1 MPHLACAA
9 GSGVPRQR
17 SRTRGRLG
25 WLVAVLVLGGCA
37 AGPGEEA
44 ATPTSSAGPSATDV
58 AIPDT
63 AAGRATRWVLDELAA
78 ADGPTAAEAAEVFA
92 PVFLAEIPAEQV
104 GDVFDQLRA
113 LGPFAATA
121 YSEGPVGTATTAQTA
136 VTGAGGARYVVTV
149 STDAE
154 GLIQGLWLAPASEPP
169 QIDDLDDAAEAVRD
183 ASEDGSFLLARV
195 DGDGAA
201 AECVPEKTQEAEVLR
216 PVGSVFKVYVL
227 GAVVQAVADGR
238 IEWTDTLTL
247 NEDLRSLPSGRLQDE
262 PAGTE
267 VSVLE
272 AAEAMV
278 AISDNTATDLLIDA
292 VGRDAVEAAV
302 VRMGHGEPEVLAP
315 FLTTREMFVL
325 AFTSPALREAW
336 AGATGEDPLSVDP
349 QVSAR
354 QRDVLADVAGRDPV
368 IDQTLLAA
376 PAWPLGLDWFA
387 SAEDVCR
394 AHLALQDLAATPAG
408 EPVRRI
414 LSANPGL
421 MTAGTFDYVAFKGG
435 SAPGEIA
442 GSWYVEAGGE
452 RRVVVVTAASATGSA
467 PDGGWLVA
475 VADQTLEAALG

>member
-1 MPHLACAA
+1 MPRLVSAE
-9 GSGVPRQR
+9 GSGVRR
-17 SRTRGRLG
+17 SGRGFRGWVG
-25 WLVAVLVLGGCA
+25 WLVVALVLGGCA
-37 AGPGEEA
+37 AGPGEED
-44 ATPTSSAGPSATDV
+44 ATPTASAGPSATEV

-63 AAGRATRWVLDELAA
+63 NAGRATRWVLDELAA
-78 ADGPTAAEAAEVFA
+78 ADGPTAEEAEDAFA
-92 PVFLAEIPAEQV
+92 PVFLAEIPAQQV
-104 GDVFDQLRA
+104 GSVFDQLRA

-121 YSEGPVGTATTAQTA
+121 YSEGPVGTATTAQTT
-136 VTGAGGARYVVTV
+136 VTGAGDARYVVTV
-149 STDAE
+149 STDAD

-169 QIDDLDDAAEAVRD
+169 QIESLDDAADAVRD
-183 ASEDGSFLLARV
+183 ASEDGAFLLARM
-195 DGDGAA
+195 DGAGAA
-201 AECVPEKTQEAEVLR
+201 AECVPEATYEADVLR

-227 GAVVQAVADGR
+227 GAVVQAVAEGR
-238 IEWTDTLTL
+238 LAWTDTLTL
-247 NEDLRSLPSGRLQDE
+247 TDALRSLPSGRLQDE

-272 AAEAMV
+272 AAEAMI

-302 VRMGHGEPEVLAP
+302 VRMGHGESEVLAP

-336 AGATGEDPLSVDP
+336 AEATGGDPLSADP
-349 QVSAR
+349 QVSER
-354 QRDVLADVAGRDPV
+354 QRAVLADVAGQEPV
-368 IDQTLLAA
+368 IDQSLLAV

-421 MTAGTFDYVAFKGG
+421 TTAGTYDYVAFKGG

-442 GSWYVEAGGE
+442 GSWYVEDGGE
-452 RRVVVVTAASATGSA
+452 RRVVVVTAASATGSV

>member
-1 MPHLACAA
+1 MPHTAGAL
-9 GSGVPRQR
+9 GSGVRR
-17 SRTRGRLG
+17 SGRRFRGWAGLIV
-25 WLVAVLVLGGCA
+25 VALVLGGCA

-44 ATPTSSAGPSATDV
+44 ATPTASVGPSVMEV

-63 AAGRATRWVLDELAA
+63 TAGRATRWVLDELAA
-78 ADGPTAAEAAEVFA
+78 DDGPTAEEAEQVFA

-104 GDVFDQLRA
+104 AGVFDQLRA
-113 LGPFAATA
+113 LGPFTATA
-121 YSEGPVGTATTAQTA
+121 YAEGPVGTATTARTT
-136 VTGAGGARYVVTV
+136 VTGASGARYVLTV

-154 GLIQGLWLAPASEPP
+154 GLIQGLWLGPASEPP
-169 QIDDLDDAAEAVRD
+169 QIDSLDDAAAAVRD
-183 ASEDGSFLLARV
+183 ASEDGSLLLARV
-195 DGDGAA
+195 DGAGPAA
-201 AECVPEKTQEAEVLR
+201 RCVPEATYEADVLR

-238 IEWTDTLTL
+238 LAWTDTLTL
-247 NEDLRSLPSGRLQDE
+247 TEDLRSLPSGRLQDE

-272 AAEAMV
+272 AAEAMI
-278 AISDNTATDLLIDA
+278 AISDNTAADMLIDA

-302 VRMGHGEPEVLAP
+302 ARMGHGEPEVLAP

-325 AFTSPALREAW
+325 AFTSPALRQAW
-336 AGATGEDPLSVDP
+336 AEVTGDDPLSSDP
-349 QVSAR
+349 QVSER
-354 QRDVLADVAGRDPV
+354 QRAVLADVAGQEPAL
-368 IDQTLLAA
+368 DQTLLAV

-387 SAEDVCR
+387 TAEDVCR

-421 MTAGTFDYVAFKGG
+421 TTAETYDYVAFKGG

-442 GSWYVEAGGE
+442 GSWYAESGGE
-452 RRVVVVTAASATGSA
+452 RRVVVVTAASATGSV
-467 PDGGWLVA
+467 PDGGWLVS

>member
-1 MPHLACAA
+1 MPRLACAE
-9 GSGVPRQR
+9 GSGARR
-17 SRTRGRLG
+17 SGRRFRCVGL
-25 WLVAVLVLGGCA
+25 LVVALVIGGCA
-37 AGPGEEA
+37 GGPGEEA
-44 ATPTSSAGPSATDV
+44 ATPTASVGPSAVEV

-78 ADGPTAAEAAEVFA
+78 ADGPTAEEAERVFA

-121 YSEGPVGTATTAQTA
+121 YTEGPVGTATTARTT
-136 VTGAGGARYVVTV
+136 VTGASGAGYVLTV

-169 QIDDLDDAAEAVRD
+169 QIENLEDAAAAVRD
-183 ASEDGSFLLARV
+183 ASEDGSLLLARV
-195 DGDGAA
+195 DGAGAA
-201 AECVPEKTQEAEVLR
+201 ARCVSEEAVDADVLR
-216 PVGSVFKVYVL
+216 PVGSMFKVYVL

-238 IEWTDTLTL
+238 LAWTDTLTL
-247 NEDLRSLPSGRLQDE
+247 TEGLRSLPSGRLQDE

-272 AAEAMV
+272 AAEAMIQ
-278 AISDNTATDLLIDA
+278 ISDNTATDLLIDA

-302 VRMGHGEPEVLAP
+302 ARMGHGEPEVLAP

-325 AFTSPALREAW
+325 AFTSPALREVW
-336 AGATGEDPLSVDP
+336 SKATGDDPLSSDP
-349 QVSAR
+349 QVSER
-354 QRDVLADVAGRDPV
+354 QRAVLADLAGQDLV
-368 IDQTLLAA
+368 LDQSLLAV
-376 PAWPLGLDWFA
+376 PAWPLGLDWFLT
-387 SAEDVCR
+387 AEDACR

-421 MTAGTFDYVAFKGG
+421 TNAGTYDYVAFKGG

-442 GSWYVEAGGE
+442 GSWYVESGEE
-452 RRVVVVTAASATGSA
+452 RRVVVVTAATATGSA
-467 PDGGWLVA
+467 PDGGWLVS
-475 VADQTLEAALG
+475 VADQTLEAAFG

>member
-1 MPHLACAA
+1 VPRLTCAE
-9 GSGVPRQR
+9 GSGVRA
-17 SRTRGRLG
+17 SRRRFRGWVG
-25 WLVAVLVLGGCA
+25 WLVVALVIAGCA
-37 AGPGEEA
+37 PGPGEE
-44 ATPTSSAGPSATDV
+44 TPTPTASVGPSASAV

-63 AAGRATRWVLDELAA
+63 TAGRATRWVLDELAA
-78 ADGPTAAEAAEVFA
+78 ADGPTAEEAERVFA

-104 GDVFDQLRA
+104 GGVFDQLRA
-113 LGPFAATA
+113 LGPFVATA
-121 YSEGPVGTATTAQTA
+121 YSEGPVGTATTARTT
-136 VTGAGGARYVVTV
+136 VTGAGGARYVLTV

-154 GLIQGLWLAPASEPP
+154 GLIQGLWLGPASEPP
-169 QIDDLDDAAEAVRD
+169 QIESLDDAGDAVRD
-183 ASEDGSFLLARV
+183 ASEEGSFLLARV
-195 DGDGAA
+195 DGVGAE
-201 AECVPEKTQEAEVLR
+201 AECVPEKTYEADVLR

-238 IEWTDTLTL
+238 LAWTDTLTL
-247 NEDLRSLPSGRLQDE
+247 TDALRSLPSGRLQDE

-272 AAEAMV
+272 AAEAMI

-302 VRMGHGEPEVLAP
+302 VRMGHGESEVLAP

-336 AGATGEDPLSVDP
+336 AEATGGDPLSADP
-349 QVSAR
+349 QVSER
-354 QRDVLADVAGRDPV
+354 QRAVLADVAGQEPV
-368 IDQTLLAA
+368 IDQSLLAV

-421 MTAGTFDYVAFKGG
+421 TTAGTYDYVAFKGG

-442 GSWYVEAGGE
+442 GSWYVEDGGE
-452 RRVVVVTAASATGSA
+452 RRVVVVTAASATGPV